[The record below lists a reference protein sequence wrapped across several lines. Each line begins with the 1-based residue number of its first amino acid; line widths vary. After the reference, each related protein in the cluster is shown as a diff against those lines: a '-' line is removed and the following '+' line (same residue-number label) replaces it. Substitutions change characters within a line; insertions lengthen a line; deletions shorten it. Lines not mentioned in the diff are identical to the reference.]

1 LNTNNNDSL
10 LNAIQNLLEQQRQ
23 NTANMHHGMLHQLY
37 QQLEAF
43 ITINK
48 FLEIRHPLPPMRGWA
63 ASPDFLV
70 LVLGEILARKPNLV
84 VELGSGVSTL
94 INAYAL
100 EKLGKGKLISLDHD
114 SEFLQKTQRQIDL
127 HGLNDV
133 VQAMHAPLTKIN
145 LNGVDWQW
153 YDLES
158 ADITSPVDI
167 LVIDGPPGNLQ
178 ARSRYPA
185 LPLFVEHL
193 NSDVALFLDDVVR
206 PDEQEIVRE
215 WAMQYPDFSH
225 ELVNCEKGAAV
236 FRRTSAL

>member
-1 LNTNNNDSL
+1 MNTNNNDSL

-23 NTANMHHGMLHQLY
+23 ESANMHHGMLHQIY

-48 FLEIRHPLPPMRGWA
+48 LLEIRHPLPPMRGWA

-100 EKLGKGKLISLDHD
+100 EKLGNGKLISLDHD

-133 VQAMHAPLTKIN
+133 VQAVHAPLTKIN
-145 LNGVDWQW
+145 LNGADWQW
-153 YDLES
+153 YDLAS

-167 LVIDGPPGNLQ
+167 LVVDGPPGDLQ

-185 LPLFVEHL
+185 LPLFAEQL
-193 NSDVALFLDDVVR
+193 SSDAAVFLDDVAR
-206 PDEQEIVRE
+206 SDEQAIVQE
-215 WAMQYPDFSH
+215 WAMQYPEFSR
-225 ELVNCEKGAAV
+225 ELVNCEKGAAI
-236 FRRTSAL
+236 FRLTSML